1 MRAPESDV
9 ELFAVEFSPEGVRV
23 SYVRRQ
29 DVRENGLVWQHQVA
43 IPRGSDYDDEIEAAE
58 EAVMALLLDA
68 LDDEDRVP
76 AAPLLE
82 EEEDDD
88 DD

>member
-1 MRAPESDV
+1 MQAPESDV
-9 ELFAVEFSPEGVRV
+9 ELFAVEFSPEGVRM

-43 IPRGSDYDDEIEAAE
+43 VPFGSDYDDEIEAAH
-58 EAVMALLLDA
+58 EAVMALLKDA

-76 AAPLLE
+76 AVLLLE
-82 EEEDDD
+82 EEEEKDDD
-88 DD
+88 